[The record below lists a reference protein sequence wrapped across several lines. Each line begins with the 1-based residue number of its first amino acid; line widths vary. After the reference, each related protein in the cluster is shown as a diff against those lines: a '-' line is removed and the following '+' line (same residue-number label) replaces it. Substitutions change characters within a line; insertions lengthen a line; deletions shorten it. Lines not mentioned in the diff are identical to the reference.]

1 MKRIFTLL
9 IAIAMVVG
17 FSAQAYATLIL
28 RGTDTL
34 GNRLIY
40 DDDLNITW
48 YDYTTS
54 LETWQNQVNW
64 ASALTVIFGGTIYDD
79 WRLPSTVDGPWVWGY
94 DGTTTGGYNITSNE
108 MGHLF
113 YTELGNLGLYAT
125 DGTNPQPGYGLTNTG
140 YFLNLLPTIY
150 WSGTEYSADP
160 VPVNAWVFLFADG
173 FQGAGLKDYNFYCAL
188 AVRSGDVSAVPEPST
203 LLLLGS
209 GILGFGF
216 FARKRMRG

>member
-54 LETWQNQVNW
+54 LDTWQNQVNW

-125 DGTNPQPGYGLTNTG
+125 DGTNPQPCYGLTNTG
-140 YFLNLLPTIY
+140 YFLNLL
-150 WSGTEYSADP
+150 ADHLL
-160 VPVNAWVFLFADG
+160 VGYGVF
-173 FQGAGLKDYNFYCAL
+173 C
-188 AVRSGDVSAVPEPST
+188 RSRSSQCVG
-203 LLLLGS
+203 LLL
-209 GILGFGF
+209 
-216 FARKRMRG
+216 R